1 MRRACQRL
9 PKLKQPLPPPE
20 ALPVAPSPRE
30 AAEARRAAGSLRL
43 GDLGLAA
50 MPRRRDGSVVDW
62 GASILAA
69 WRPSEEDALAALD
82 DFLQAGACP
91 PAGLGPGSSG
101 PLPSDA

>member
-20 ALPVAPSPRE
+20 ALPVAPSPLE
-30 AAEARRAAGSLRL
+30 AAEAHRAAGSLRL

-62 GASILAA
+62 GASILVA